1 MSKEQQKRRLQ
12 DAGSGQPS
20 IISEDCSF
28 TGSFAG
34 ASDLIVL
41 GTMIGDCKLES
52 TVIIE
57 KMGRW
62 QGSVQARNVVINGV
76 VKGDVT
82 ARERLEVGAQA
93 RIEGSVTA
101 GSLAIA
107 TGANIDGETNITGQ
121 SAVTQFKDRRA

>member
-1 MSKEQQKRRLQ
+1 MPTEQPKRRLQ
-12 DAGSGQPS
+12 DTAGTQPS
-20 IISEDCSF
+20 VINEHCSF
-28 TGSFAG
+28 TGTFSG

-41 GTMIGDCKLES
+41 GTMIGDCSLES
-52 TVIIE
+52 TVVIE

-62 QGSVQARNVVINGV
+62 QGTIVARNIVINGT
-76 VKGDVT
+76 VKGNVT

-107 TGANIDGETNITGQ
+107 TGANIEGETNITGH
-121 SAVTQFKDRRA
+121 AKATQFKDRRA